1 MSSSSSDPA
10 LRPRELERAV
20 MEAVWTLEQAT
31 PRQVLEQLNA
41 ATGRDRA
48 YTTVATT
55 LLRLERK
62 GDVVKHRHGRADVY
76 RATCGRQE
84 WLNER
89 AGSAVEDLVEN
100 YGDVVLAHFAQQVS
114 ALDPERLAA
123 LKRLADER

>member
-1 MSSSSSDPA
+1 MSGTTPDPA

-20 MEAVWTLEQAT
+20 MEAVWSLGSAT
-31 PRQVLEQLNA
+31 PRQVRDSLNS
-41 ATGRDRA
+41 ATGRERA

-62 GDVVKHRHGRADVY
+62 GDVVKRREGRADVY
-76 RATCGRQE
+76 SASRGRRE

-100 YGDVVLAHFAQQVS
+100 YGDVVLAHFAQQVE

-123 LKRLADER
+123 LRRIADER